1 MNPYTKT
8 NFGNTHSKL
17 LNPLSANE
25 ITQTTLTYFW
35 DYFGDYFFKSSKKSS
50 KLFIIFKILLCQ
62 SLCKGFQN
70 ICNFQKFQILFISPF
85 NAKKTCVIVFNECLM
100 SAFESLLFIGYFS
113 N

>member
-35 DYFGDYFFKSSKKSS
+35 DYFGDYFFKSSK
-50 KLFIIFKILLCQ
+50 F
-62 SLCKGFQN
+62 
-70 ICNFQKFQILFISPF
+70 
-85 NAKKTCVIVFNECLM
+85 M
-100 SAFESLLFIGYFS
+100 
-113 N
+113 